1 MIGQLCGSYDQYLA
15 GGCLS
20 CEEPGE
26 RCAVMG
32 YHLKKHRYPMNFST
46 KNMLNSIV
54 AELDPMA
61 RQHFSGAVAEGF

>member
-32 YHLKKHRYPMNFST
+32 YHMKKHRYRGILKAKKFYF
-46 KNMLNSIV
+46 
-54 AELDPMA
+54 D
-61 RQHFSGAVAEGF
+61 HFRESSQYSLF